1 VKLSIEFRAAGEIIA
16 TTPLDVTFI
25 QATPQ

>member
-25 QATPQ
+25 QAAQ